1 MPDQVPEAVKKE
13 RSEKLLALG
22 HRMSEEFRRYYLG
35 RQVTALLEEEFLYD
49 GKR

>member
-22 HRMSEEFRRYYLG
+22 HRMSGSSAGIISADR
-35 RQVTALLEEEFLYD
+35 
-49 GKR
+49 